1 MPHGKTDA
9 MAGYEPLTW
18 EADSELGAEEQATIE
33 NERRQLW
40 RKGVRGALLEQLA
53 YEFAAVICMQRAA
66 RRAGLLP

>member
-1 MPHGKTDA
+1 MPHVKTDA

-18 EADSELGAEEQATIE
+18 DVDSELGAEEQATIE

-53 YEFAAVICMQRAA
+53 YEFAAVICMKRAA
-66 RRAGLLP
+66 KKAGLLP